1 MTIDGILKILR
12 ARIETEG
19 SQMAVARNLGVSP
32 QYLSDVLRRQ
42 RSPGEKI
49 LEPLGLKRQVFY
61 VEGK

>member
-42 RSPGEKI
+42 REPGEKI

>member
-19 SQMAVARNLGVSP
+19 SQMAVARNLGVST

-42 RSPGEKI
+42 REPGEKI

-61 VEGK
+61 VEAR